1 MSDFFGFGKGRPYNT
16 DESSQEIIQ
25 AINAYLPE
33 VMQAIRGQYDQ
44 QAGAE
49 VGVAEK
55 YSPKIADIASKLL
68 GDYGEKFAAEGRDI
82 SKAEQLSA
90 ADTEA
95 AIMEGA
101 GGRTARAGLAL
112 QKEADPEAF
121 RNREMLMSELDTAFG
136 ALGGPD
142 KLSAGEE
149 EGIARTLGRSNW
161 GVNSPG
167 QSYLGAMTVGD
178 NLARRRAEYNNLINL
193 RNSVAPNLTS
203 GIDMSALAGRRT
215 VMPNFGLSQ
224 YTGYQTPGVDSA
236 NTTGNNFMNG
246 IFNTELE
253 TKRQFYGA
261 GEAQKGYTESLGNI
275 VGSVGGMMGA

>member
-1 MSDFFGFGKGRPYNT
+1 MGFGKGRPTNT

-25 AINAYLPE
+25 AINAYMPE
-33 VMQAIRGQYDQ
+33 VMSAIRGQYDQ

-55 YSPKIADIASKLL
+55 YSPKIADIASQLL
-68 GDYGEKFAAEGRDI
+68 EQYGGKFAKEGRDI
-82 SKAEQLSA
+82 SRAEQLGA
-90 ADTEA
+90 AETEA
-95 AIMEGA
+95 AIMEGS

-121 RNREMLMSELDTAFG
+121 RNRELLMSELDTAFN
-136 ALGGPD
+136 ALGDPNS
-142 KLSAGEE
+142 LSKGEE
-149 EGIARTLGRSNW
+149 EGIARSLGRTNW
-161 GVNSPG
+161 GVGNPG
-167 QSYLGAMTVGD
+167 QSYLGALTVGD
-178 NLARRRAEYNNLINL
+178 NLAKRRAEYNNLIST

-215 VMPNFGLSQ
+215 IMPNFGLSQ

-246 IFNTELE
+246 IFNTEQE

-261 GEAQKGYTESLGNI
+261 GEAQQGYTSALKNLTGAA
-275 VGSVGGMMGA
+275 GGIMGG